1 MGPPLP
7 AARAAHRV
15 CAVWAPD
22 FSRSVGVLREMPP
35 TSCLR
40 AGGGWRFG
48 AVDVGGPVGVPLLSP
63 EAPETSGALSAGAVR
78 VLLAAAVTG
87 PGWGPRPCSREPGPA
102 CSLLKARQPHGA
114 GVLASVPRG
123 FLSPGEQA
131 CGTPR
136 PLSSLRGGGGGGAW
150 PGPGPGP
157 RPSCS
162 ITGGGECSPRLRT
175 PPQLSLE
182 GRDRSL
188 GPGLFQ
194 GDPHGNGSGRR
205 LRQLLG
211 IGVEL
216 LWLRVP
222 G

>member
-131 CGTPR
+131 CGTPGLC
-136 PLSSLRGGGGGGAW
+136 PLCGGGGHGLGPAPGLALPAASRVVVSARPASAHLPSSPSRGGTAAW
-150 PGPGPGP
+150 GRGYFKGIPMETGV
-157 RPSCS
+157 
-162 ITGGGECSPRLRT
+162 GGGCVS
-175 PPQLSLE
+175 SLE
-182 GRDRSL
+182 
-188 GPGLFQ
+188 
-194 GDPHGNGSGRR
+194 
-205 LRQLLG
+205 
-211 IGVEL
+211 
-216 LWLRVP
+216 
-222 G
+222 